1 MQYTQ
6 IYILETTN
14 LEWFISIEIC
24 ILWNCTNKYLIQK
37 NECYWSEIMLIINKN
52 KGDAE
57 SQGVDGNVE
66 WYIIT
71 LLAYTDTSAIL
82 IATHIS
88 FIYHGIRQ

>member
-1 MQYTQ
+1 
-6 IYILETTN
+6 
-14 LEWFISIEIC
+14 
-24 ILWNCTNKYLIQK
+24 
-37 NECYWSEIMLIINKN
+37 MLIINKN

-71 LLAYTDTSAIL
+71 LLANTDTSAIL